1 MVVGKMP
8 KSKKTPAKPQLPETK
23 DTLKDMNSQAREEF
37 LRLVT
42 ADTTLN
48 RIWKDS
54 LKPIISESIP
64 DDLTPLQDLVD
75 GGPHAKTQ
83 TTQN

>member
-1 MVVGKMP
+1 MP

-23 DTLKDMNSQAREEF
+23 ESLKDMNSQAREEF

-54 LKPIISESIP
+54 LKPLISESIP

-75 GGPHAKTQ
+75 GVPHAETQ

>member
-1 MVVGKMP
+1 MVKTKKDSKQSLEP
-8 KSKKTPAKPQLPETK
+8 KSAL
-23 DTLKDMNSQAREEF
+23 TLKDMNSQAREEF

-48 RIWKDS
+48 QTWKDS
-54 LKPIISESIP
+54 LTPLISESIP

-75 GGPHAKTQ
+75 GVPHADTQ